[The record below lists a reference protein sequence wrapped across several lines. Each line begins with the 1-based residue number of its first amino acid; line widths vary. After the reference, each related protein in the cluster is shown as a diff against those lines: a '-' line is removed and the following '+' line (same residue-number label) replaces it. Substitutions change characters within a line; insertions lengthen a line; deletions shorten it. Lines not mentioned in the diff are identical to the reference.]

1 MLPIWLGMLGAAIFK
16 AEYRGAM
23 SGIEGVVVVAS
34 ILAVVGGI
42 IGLVGLRRSMRL
54 LLNPDAPAA
63 VSART
68 RLYVFVGIATPIL
81 LAIVSFWRDLRLLF
95 FLSVLPT
102 GRSFPHR
109 NVGWRTTRGV
119 EHLEF
124 HSQHRAPDTTA
135 SRRARRYFNTD
146 QSSGLDIRC
155 WPRYLVRGHGSQL
168 PAHGCIG
175 LFGWP
180 NEWVA
185 A

>member
-23 SGIEGVVVVAS
+23 SGIEGAAVVVS

-42 IGLVGLRRSMRL
+42 VGLVGLRRIVSWL
-54 LLNPDAPAA
+54 LSPEAPAT

-81 LAIVSFWRDLRLLF
+81 LAIAFFWRDLRMLL

-102 GRSFPHR
+102 IASLHIVYLARKALFP
-109 NVGWRTTRGV
+109 ND
-119 EHLEF
+119 
-124 HSQHRAPDTTA
+124 A
-135 SRRARRYFNTD
+135 
-146 QSSGLDIRC
+146 
-155 WPRYLVRGHGSQL
+155 L
-168 PAHGCIG
+168 PA
-175 LFGWP
+175 P
-180 NEWVA
+180 A